1 MEKSLLQKA
10 RAQYEPKLPKGLQN
24 AVKVKEGAPTQSVG
38 DQDEIKKLFPNT
50 YGMPLIEFVPGDTAM
65 TMDGN
70 VGIILSGGQAPG
82 GHNVIC
88 GIFDAV
94 KKLNPNNKVYGFLMG
109 PGGLVDHKYIEL
121 TPEFVDEY
129 RNTGGFDMIGSGRTK
144 LEKVDQFESGLE
156 IIRELGIKAIVIIGG
171 DDSNTNACVL
181 AEYYAAK
188 NYGVQ
193 VIGCP
198 KTIDGDLKNDQIET
212 SFGFDTATKVYSELI
227 GNIERDANS
236 ARKYWHFIKLM
247 GRSASHIALECALQT
262 QPNICIVSE
271 EVEQKDMT
279 LNQIVEQIAT
289 AVADRASR
297 GDNFG
302 VVLIPEG
309 LIEFI
314 PAIGRLIDELND
326 LLAAHGADYKDLDA
340 QAQREYIL
348 AHLSK
353 ENAATFETL
362 PTEVARQLSLDRDPH
377 GNVQVSLIETEKLL
391 SDMVAAKLAE
401 WKKEGKYEGKFA
413 AQHHFFGYEG
423 RCAAPS
429 NFDADY
435 CYALGVSAANLIANG
450 KTGYISAKYTTETKP
465 ETTKTVYTTGDLY
478 VRAKPTK
485 NSEKLGVLKK
495 GTAVETTGT
504 KNGWYKITY
513 KGKTGYI
520 SGKYVTT
527 TKPRTAET
535 TIVYTTANL
544 NVRDK
549 ATTEGKKLGVLKKG
563 TAVETLGLK
572 NGWYTIKYNGKTG
585 YISAKYTTEVKPGT
599 EKPTTPATKTVY
611 TTSDLNVR
619 AEPNK
624 NAKKLGVLKKGT
636 EVKTITLK
644 NGWYSIAYNGKTGYI
659 SAKYTTDKR

>member
-1 MEKSLLQKA
+1 M
-10 RAQYEPKLPKGLQN
+10 
-24 AVKVKEGAPTQSVG
+24 
-38 DQDEIKKLFPNT
+38 
-50 YGMPLIEFVPGDTAM
+50 
-65 TMDGN
+65 
-70 VGIILSGGQAPG
+70 
-82 GHNVIC
+82 
-88 GIFDAV
+88 
-94 KKLNPNNKVYGFLMG
+94 
-109 PGGLVDHKYIEL
+109 
-121 TPEFVDEY
+121 
-129 RNTGGFDMIGSGRTK
+129 
-144 LEKVDQFESGLE
+144 
-156 IIRELGIKAIVIIGG
+156 
-171 DDSNTNACVL
+171 
-181 AEYYAAK
+181 
-188 NYGVQ
+188 
-193 VIGCP
+193 
-198 KTIDGDLKNDQIET
+198 
-212 SFGFDTATKVYSELI
+212 
-227 GNIERDANS
+227 
-236 ARKYWHFIKLM
+236 
-247 GRSASHIALECALQT
+247 
-262 QPNICIVSE
+262 
-271 EVEQKDMT
+271 
-279 LNQIVEQIAT
+279 
-289 AVADRASR
+289 
-297 GDNFG
+297 
-302 VVLIPEG
+302 
-309 LIEFI
+309 
-314 PAIGRLIDELND
+314 
-326 LLAAHGADYKDLDA
+326 
-340 QAQREYIL
+340 
-348 AHLSK
+348 
-353 ENAATFETL
+353 
-362 PTEVARQLSLDRDPH
+362 
-377 GNVQVSLIETEKLL
+377 
-391 SDMVAAKLAE
+391 
-401 WKKEGKYEGKFA
+401 
-413 AQHHFFGYEG
+413 
-423 RCAAPS
+423 
-429 NFDADY
+429 
-435 CYALGVSAANLIANG
+435 
-450 KTGYISAKYTTETKP
+450 P

>member
-1 MEKSLLQKA
+1 MKTKKIVMSLISGTLA
-10 RAQYEPKLPKGLQN
+10 AVMACGGAFAASVRTTTDVNMRAKPDNASAVLCVLPKN
-24 AVKVKEGAPTQSVG
+24 AEAEKLGMEGNWYHLSYKDKDGYVYKKYIKDTEAAPATETKTVYTTADLNVRATPDKAG
-38 DQDEIKKLFPNT
+38 KKLGVLKKGTAVETTGLKNGWYTIKYNGKTGYISAKYTTETKPEAKPT
-50 YGMPLIEFVPGDTAM
+50 TKTVYTTGDLHVRAK
-65 TMDGN
+65 
-70 VGIILSGGQAPG
+70 P
-82 GHNVIC
+82 
-88 GIFDAV
+88 
-94 KKLNPNNKVYGFLMG
+94 
-109 PGGLVDHKYIEL
+109 
-121 TPEFVDEY
+121 
-129 RNTGGFDMIGSGRTK
+129 TK
-144 LEKVDQFESGLE
+144 NSEK
-156 IIRELGIKAIVIIGG
+156 LGILKKGTAVETTG
-171 DDSNTNACVL
+171 
-181 AEYYAAK
+181 
-188 NYGVQ
+188 
-193 VIGCP
+193 
-198 KTIDGDLKNDQIET
+198 LKNGWYTI
-212 SFGFDTATKVYSELI
+212 
-227 GNIERDANS
+227 
-236 ARKYWHFIKLM
+236 KY
-247 GRSASHIALECALQT
+247 
-262 QPNICIVSE
+262 
-271 EVEQKDMT
+271 
-279 LNQIVEQIAT
+279 
-289 AVADRASR
+289 
-297 GDNFG
+297 
-302 VVLIPEG
+302 
-309 LIEFI
+309 
-314 PAIGRLIDELND
+314 
-326 LLAAHGADYKDLDA
+326 
-340 QAQREYIL
+340 
-348 AHLSK
+348 
-353 ENAATFETL
+353 
-362 PTEVARQLSLDRDPH
+362 
-377 GNVQVSLIETEKLL
+377 
-391 SDMVAAKLAE
+391 
-401 WKKEGKYEGKFA
+401 
-413 AQHHFFGYEG
+413 
-423 RCAAPS
+423 
-429 NFDADY
+429 
-435 CYALGVSAANLIANG
+435 NG

-504 KNGWYKITY
+504 KDGWYKIIY

-644 NGWYSIAYNGKTGYI
+644 NGWYGIAYNGKTGYI